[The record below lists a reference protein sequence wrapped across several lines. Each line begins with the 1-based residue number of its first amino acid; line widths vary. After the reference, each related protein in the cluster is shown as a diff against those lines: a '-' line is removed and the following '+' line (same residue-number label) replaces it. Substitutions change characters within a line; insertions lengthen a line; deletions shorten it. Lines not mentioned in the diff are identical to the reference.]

1 MSKRLNDKTQSDM
14 SGQGSSGDGSG
25 EMTAELWGEVYD
37 LLCLKMKT
45 DDAYAKLRAKGD
57 DMMCEQIRSKMRKLT
72 EPQKG
77 TSKKTI
83 KKIQKKKTSKPTAV
97 VVPTGAAAA
106 TPTTTTTTTTT
117 TAPVTTT
124 TTTTTAATATI
135 AAATTDTETMGT
147 SFLKPAT
154 PETSAK
160 RRSRKK
166 LSLKISPQEQL
177 TPDVSSAQTVLEQ
190 WWEQTLRE
198 PTYSPNAP
206 VTMAT
211 GDLDDHEALKLATLP
226 SMDLD
231 TLPLLEASWS
241 PASPEDV
248 HVYSSGMPMVC
259 DDDDDD
265 DDDDNVDL
273 DPYGEAQLTPLQR
286 ECSTCRHNNML
297 RYISCNSGQVMC
309 HVCGLELI
317 DCTCMLT
324 YDKYDDMPIAS
335 EDHILWYR

>member
-1 MSKRLNDKTQSDM
+1 MSKRLNDKTRSDM

-25 EMTAELWGEVYD
+25 DMTAELWGEVYD
-37 LLCLKMKT
+37 LMCLKMKT

-77 TSKKTI
+77 ASKKTI

-97 VVPTGAAAA
+97 VVPTAAA
-106 TPTTTTTTTTT
+106 TPTTT

-124 TTTTTAATATI
+124 TTTTTTAATATT
-135 AAATTDTETMGT
+135 AAVTTDIETKGT

-154 PETSAK
+154 PATPAK
-160 RRSRKK
+160 RRLRKK
-166 LSLKISPQEQL
+166 LSLKIPPQEQL
-177 TPDVSSAQTVLEQ
+177 TPDVSSAQSVLEQ
-190 WWEQTLRE
+190 WWEQTPRE

-211 GDLDDHEALKLATLP
+211 GDRNDHEALKLVTLP

-241 PASPEDV
+241 QASPEDV
-248 HVYSSGMPMVC
+248 HVYSSGRP
-259 DDDDDD
+259 
-265 DDDDNVDL
+265 
-273 DPYGEAQLTPLQR
+273 
-286 ECSTCRHNNML
+286 
-297 RYISCNSGQVMC
+297 
-309 HVCGLELI
+309 
-317 DCTCMLT
+317 
-324 YDKYDDMPIAS
+324 
-335 EDHILWYR
+335 

>member
-14 SGQGSSGDGSG
+14 SDQGSSGDGNG
-25 EMTAELWGEVYD
+25 DMTAELWGEVYD

-45 DDAYAKLRAKGD
+45 DDAHAKLRAKGD
-57 DMMCEQIRSKMRKLT
+57 NLMCEQIRSKMRKLT
-72 EPQKG
+72 EPEKG

-97 VVPTGAAAA
+97 VVPTAAA

-117 TAPVTTT
+117 APVPI
-124 TTTTTAATATI
+124 TTAATATT
-135 AAATTDTETMGT
+135 AAATTDIETMGT

-154 PETSAK
+154 PAK

-166 LSLKISPQEQL
+166 LSLNISPQEQL
-177 TPDVSSAQTVLEQ
+177 IPDVSSAQSVLEQ
-190 WWEQTLRE
+190 WWEQTPRV

-211 GDLDDHEALKLATLP
+211 GDHDDHEALKLATLP

-248 HVYSSGMPMVC
+248 HVYSSGRP
-259 DDDDDD
+259 
-265 DDDDNVDL
+265 
-273 DPYGEAQLTPLQR
+273 
-286 ECSTCRHNNML
+286 
-297 RYISCNSGQVMC
+297 
-309 HVCGLELI
+309 
-317 DCTCMLT
+317 
-324 YDKYDDMPIAS
+324 
-335 EDHILWYR
+335 

>member
-1 MSKRLNDKTQSDM
+1 MSKRLNDKTRNDM
-14 SGQGSSGDGSG
+14 SGQGSSGDGNG
-25 EMTAELWGEVYD
+25 NMTAELWGEVYD

-57 DMMCEQIRSKMRKLT
+57 NLMCEQIHSKMRKLT
-72 EPQKG
+72 EPEKG

-97 VVPTGAAAA
+97 VTPTAVA
-106 TPTTTTTTTTT
+106 TPT
-117 TAPVTTT
+117 P
-124 TTTTTAATATI
+124 TTTAATATI
-135 AAATTDTETMGT
+135 AAATTGIETMGT

-154 PETSAK
+154 PATPAK

-177 TPDVSSAQTVLEQ
+177 TPDVSSAQSVLEQ
-190 WWEQTLRE
+190 WWEQTPRE

-241 PASPEDV
+241 PASPEEV
-248 HVYSSGMPMVC
+248 HVYSSGRP
-259 DDDDDD
+259 
-265 DDDDNVDL
+265 
-273 DPYGEAQLTPLQR
+273 
-286 ECSTCRHNNML
+286 
-297 RYISCNSGQVMC
+297 
-309 HVCGLELI
+309 
-317 DCTCMLT
+317 
-324 YDKYDDMPIAS
+324 
-335 EDHILWYR
+335 

>member
-1 MSKRLNDKTQSDM
+1 MSKRLNDKTRSDM
-14 SGQGSSGDGSG
+14 SGQGSTGNGSG

-57 DMMCEQIRSKMRKLT
+57 NLMCDQIRSKMRKLT

-97 VVPTGAAAA
+97 VVPTAAAA
-106 TPTTTTTTTTT
+106 TTPITTIT
-117 TAPVTTT
+117 TASHSNHCNSDNRHPNEGDILFETCKKTITEEIISEDLSSRTTVST
-124 TTTTTAATATI
+124 LLFFVSVILDVMLMMMMMMMAMLMMTI
-135 AAATTDTETMGT
+135 PMPMMNGLCPLID
-147 SFLKPAT
+147 
-154 PETSAK
+154 
-160 RRSRKK
+160 R
-166 LSLKISPQEQL
+166 

-190 WWEQTLRE
+190 WWEQTPRE

-206 VTMAT
+206 VTIAT
-211 GDLDDHEALKLATLP
+211 DDLDDHEALKLATLP

-248 HVYSSGMPMVC
+248 HVYSSGRP
-259 DDDDDD
+259 
-265 DDDDNVDL
+265 
-273 DPYGEAQLTPLQR
+273 
-286 ECSTCRHNNML
+286 
-297 RYISCNSGQVMC
+297 
-309 HVCGLELI
+309 
-317 DCTCMLT
+317 
-324 YDKYDDMPIAS
+324 
-335 EDHILWYR
+335 

>member
-1 MSKRLNDKTQSDM
+1 
-14 SGQGSSGDGSG
+14 
-25 EMTAELWGEVYD
+25 
-37 LLCLKMKT
+37 
-45 DDAYAKLRAKGD
+45 
-57 DMMCEQIRSKMRKLT
+57 
-72 EPQKG
+72 
-77 TSKKTI
+77 
-83 KKIQKKKTSKPTAV
+83 
-97 VVPTGAAAA
+97 
-106 TPTTTTTTTTT
+106 
-117 TAPVTTT
+117 
-124 TTTTTAATATI
+124 
-135 AAATTDTETMGT
+135 MGT

-154 PETSAK
+154 PATSAK

-177 TPDVSSAQTVLEQ
+177 TPDVSSAQTMLEQ
-190 WWEQTLRE
+190 WWEQTPRE

-265 DDDDNVDL
+265 DNLDL

-286 ECSTCRHNNML
+286 EFRVCRHNNML

-309 HVCGLELI
+309 HACGLELI

-324 YDKYDDMPIAS
+324 YDSIVTHDMPIAS
-335 EDHILWYR
+335 EDHILW

>member
-1 MSKRLNDKTQSDM
+1 MSKRLNDKTRSDM
-14 SGQGSSGDGSG
+14 SGQGSSGDGNG
-25 EMTAELWGEVYD
+25 DMTAELWGEVYD

-57 DMMCEQIRSKMRKLT
+57 NLMCEQIRSKMRKLT
-72 EPQKG
+72 EPEKG

-83 KKIQKKKTSKPTAV
+83 KKIQKKKTSKPTV
-97 VVPTGAAAA
+97 VVIPTAAA
-106 TPTTTTTTTTT
+106 TPTTTTT
-117 TAPVTTT
+117 APVP
-124 TTTTTAATATI
+124 TTTAATATT
-135 AAATTDTETMGT
+135 AAATTDIETMGT

-154 PETSAK
+154 PAK

-177 TPDVSSAQTVLEQ
+177 TPDVSSAQSVLEQ
-190 WWEQTLRE
+190 WWEQTPRE

-206 VTMAT
+206 AVTMAT
-211 GDLDDHEALKLATLP
+211 GDRDDHEALKLATLP

-248 HVYSSGMPMVC
+248 HVYSSGTPLVC
-259 DDDDDD
+259 DDNEDDDV
-265 DDDDNVDL
+265 DDNVDL

-286 ECSTCRHNNML
+286 GCRICRHNNML

-317 DCTCMLT
+317 DCTCSMLT
-324 YDKYDDMPIAS
+324 YDRIMTHDDMPITSA
-335 EDHILWYR
+335 EDHILW